1 MAIAAML
8 HNARLWNRCNDTA
21 SSDVSLSLRR
31 SFELPSDS
39 KWIGL
44 SSSLTRRDEGP
55 RMDPC
60 RLPALRPA
68 SGKFAR
74 LEERA
79 RRKEKSRKRG
89 ASVRSKT
96 RAASN
101 GSKPRQPRQPR
112 PLPRATGQ
120 GLECPRDQDIRPKSS
135 FSELSLPSPRDS
147 RENEDMLSA
156 SAVLRA
162 ALTGSFLDDES
173 LELQL
178 SDPPYTWSPYSSSQ
192 DENNDSKCA
201 NSQPSRDVDDYN
213 LSATNLL
220 RCTSYGERVPLST
233 LQLLEAEVASQSGK
247 PCKDS
252 CPYSLP
258 SDRSDRL
265 PCIEGPSKAATEIS
279 RAGAAGGRISDVRS
293 EAPDGVAKR
302 RLDRRR
308 LPSYL
313 RPRQT
318 PTEEQRRNSSR
329 PRKPSHE
336 EARKLQ
342 RAQSVS

>member
-74 LEERA
+74 MEERA
-79 RRKEKSRKRG
+79 RRKDKSRKRG
-89 ASVRSKT
+89 ASVRSKA

-101 GSKPRQPRQPR
+101 GSKPRQPR
-112 PLPRATGQ
+112 PLVRPRATGR

-135 FSELSLPSPRDS
+135 FSELSLPSPRNS
-147 RENEDMLSA
+147 RENEDILSA

-178 SDPPYTWSPYSSSQ
+178 SSDPPYTWSPYSSSQ
-192 DENNDSKCA
+192 DENNDSKCT
-201 NSQPSRDVDDYN
+201 NSPPSRDVDDYN
-213 LSATNLL
+213 LSATNLF
-220 RCTSYGERVPLST
+220 RCTSYRERVPLST

-252 CPYSLP
+252 CRYSLP

-279 RAGAAGGRISDVRS
+279 RAGAAGGRCSDVRS
-293 EAPDGVAKR
+293 EAPDVVAKQR
-302 RLDRRR
+302 PDRRR

-318 PTEEQRRNSSR
+318 PIEEQKRNSSR
-329 PRKPSHE
+329 PRKPSRE
-336 EARKLQ
+336 EVRKLQ

>member
-74 LEERA
+74 MEERA
-79 RRKEKSRKRG
+79 RRKDKSRKRG

-101 GSKPRQPRQPR
+101 GSKPRQPR
-112 PLPRATGQ
+112 PLVRPRATGR

-135 FSELSLPSPRDS
+135 FSELSLPSPRNS
-147 RENEDMLSA
+147 RENEDILSA

-178 SDPPYTWSPYSSSQ
+178 SSVTLRILGAPIPVARTKTTIPNAQTRHHQGMLMTTTSPPPTYFGVP
-192 DENNDSKCA
+192 
-201 NSQPSRDVDDYN
+201 PPG
-213 LSATNLL
+213 SA
-220 RCTSYGERVPLST
+220 C
-233 LQLLEAEVASQSGK
+233 
-247 PCKDS
+247 
-252 CPYSLP
+252 
-258 SDRSDRL
+258 
-265 PCIEGPSKAATEIS
+265 
-279 RAGAAGGRISDVRS
+279 
-293 EAPDGVAKR
+293 
-302 RLDRRR
+302 
-308 LPSYL
+308 
-313 RPRQT
+313 
-318 PTEEQRRNSSR
+318 
-329 PRKPSHE
+329 H
-336 EARKLQ
+336 
-342 RAQSVS
+342 